1 MIGLIAAI
9 LIDTSIV
16 KVYDLVN
23 KSFISTQSK
32 IILFSANS
40 TFCLIL
46 EFVLIRHVAT
56 SFKRPAFDLWYKV
69 SLISICVLGALIGL
83 LVFQQFYNN
92 YYDTSIAIFIV
103 IISYGI
109 AALFIA
115 RLSLLFISWYKS
127 NHTLI
132 VFLYFISMLF
142 IALNLVTTAVLT
154 SLIIN
159 DRPSHVREF
168 VGGSADISVGKY
180 TFVRNLYKISSVMS
194 FVSIWATTAILVNY
208 YRERSIGT
216 VIYWIILA
224 LPLFYY
230 VANVFY
236 QFIIMNMLNPYLT
249 IDPVT
254 VSIILTAFLSLSEP
268 IGGLVF
274 AFGFWKI
281 SKIISYEKNI
291 KTYMVIS

>member
-92 YYDTSIAIFIV
+92 YYDNSIAIFIV

-115 RLSLLFISWYKS
+115 RLSLLFIS
-127 NHTLI
+127 
-132 VFLYFISMLF
+132 
-142 IALNLVTTAVLT
+142 
-154 SLIIN
+154 
-159 DRPSHVREF
+159 
-168 VGGSADISVGKY
+168 
-180 TFVRNLYKISSVMS
+180 
-194 FVSIWATTAILVNY
+194 
-208 YRERSIGT
+208 
-216 VIYWIILA
+216 
-224 LPLFYY
+224 
-230 VANVFY
+230 
-236 QFIIMNMLNPYLT
+236 
-249 IDPVT
+249 
-254 VSIILTAFLSLSEP
+254 
-268 IGGLVF
+268 
-274 AFGFWKI
+274 
-281 SKIISYEKNI
+281 
-291 KTYMVIS
+291 

>member
-1 MIGLIAAI
+1 MSVGFVILYLLKENSFNYKKFLLLMIGLIAAI

-23 KSFISTQSK
+23 KSFISTQGK

-115 RLSLLFISWYKS
+115 RLSLLFIS
-127 NHTLI
+127 
-132 VFLYFISMLF
+132 
-142 IALNLVTTAVLT
+142 
-154 SLIIN
+154 
-159 DRPSHVREF
+159 
-168 VGGSADISVGKY
+168 
-180 TFVRNLYKISSVMS
+180 
-194 FVSIWATTAILVNY
+194 
-208 YRERSIGT
+208 
-216 VIYWIILA
+216 
-224 LPLFYY
+224 
-230 VANVFY
+230 
-236 QFIIMNMLNPYLT
+236 
-249 IDPVT
+249 
-254 VSIILTAFLSLSEP
+254 
-268 IGGLVF
+268 
-274 AFGFWKI
+274 
-281 SKIISYEKNI
+281 
-291 KTYMVIS
+291 